1 MQICKGG
8 FMIDIKD
15 IYIDFD
21 EVIFSTED
29 LLFERYKK
37 LKAKGI
43 KVDKL
48 NYLQTFDWEDL
59 IERSSSI
66 RDSIDVLRELKEA
79 SILTKVHS
87 MENEAVAKIKKL
99 RSLGIRNDVIICPFA
114 FKKTDIVDPRGK
126 VLVDD
131 TVHNLDDW
139 YQAGGIPIF
148 FNKNNE
154 DIDGW
159 GKTNTKYQK
168 IKSLRQLENIK
179 F

>member
-1 MQICKGG
+1 
-8 FMIDIKD
+8 MINIEDL
-15 IYIDFD
+15 YVDFD

-29 LLFERYKK
+29 LLFEKYKK
-37 LKAKGI
+37 LKSQGV

-66 RDSIDVLRELKEA
+66 RDSIEVLRELKEA

-87 MENEAVAKIKKL
+87 MENEACSKIRKL
-99 RSLGIRNDVIICPFA
+99 RRLGLRNDIIICPYE
-114 FKKTDIVDPRGK
+114 FKKSEIVNPKGK
-126 VLVDD
+126 ILIDD
-131 TVHNLDDW
+131 TIHNLDDW
-139 YQAGGIPIF
+139 YQLGGIPIF

-168 IKSLRQLENIK
+168 IKSLSQIK
-179 F
+179 DIKL